1 MDKSGRLSG
10 RPWRRLDPGAG
21 GFTVIEL
28 VAVMALLGLLS
39 TMGLIIGRN
48 VAQAAKTSSTVTQ
61 IAYIQKAL
69 VNMATHCEGLPVSS
83 SAGDPGLVTRS
94 TRNRTCWQGPYI
106 PRWPATTSFGVG
118 TYRYQG
124 AAGSPATVSV
134 QGLTS
139 AQASSVAA
147 EVAAVYGGKATVGS
161 GAGGVLSVSVTLGTY
176 YQR

>member
-1 MDKSGRLSG
+1 MGSR
-10 RPWRRLDPGAG
+10 
-21 GFTVIEL
+21 GFTVVEL

-39 TMGLIIGRN
+39 TMGLVIGRN
-48 VAQAAKTSSTVTQ
+48 VAQAAKASSTVTQ
-61 IAYIQKAL
+61 MAYIQKAL
-69 VNMATHCEGLPVSS
+69 ANMATHCEGLPVYSS
-83 SAGDPGLVTRS
+83 TGDPGLVTKS
-94 TRNRTCWQGPYI
+94 TRNKTCWQGPYI

-118 TYRYQG
+118 SFKYQG

-147 EVAAVYGGKATVGS
+147 EVAAIYGGKATVTSGS
-161 GAGGVLSVSVTLGTY
+161 GGVLSVSVTMSAY

>member
-1 MDKSGRLSG
+1 LGSR
-10 RPWRRLDPGAG
+10 

-28 VAVMALLGLLS
+28 VSVMALLGLLS
-39 TMGLIIGRN
+39 TMGLIIGSN
-48 VAQAAKTSSTVTQ
+48 VAQAAKASSTVTQ

-69 VNMATHCEGLPVSS
+69 ANMATHCEGLPVYSS
-83 SAGDPGLVTRS
+83 TGDPGLVKKS
-94 TRNRTCWQGPYI
+94 TRNTTCWQGPYI
-106 PRWPATTSFGVG
+106 PRWPTTTSFGVG
-118 TYRYQG
+118 SFKYLG

-147 EVAAVYGGKATVGS
+147 EVAAVYGGKATVTSGS
-161 GAGGVLSVSVTLGTY
+161 GGVLSVAVTMGTY

>member
-1 MDKSGRLSG
+1 LGSR
-10 RPWRRLDPGAG
+10 
-21 GFTVIEL
+21 GFTVVEL

-61 IAYIQKAL
+61 MAYLQKAL
-69 VNMATHCEGLPVSS
+69 VNMATHCEGLPVFSG
-83 SAGDPGLVTRS
+83 AGDPGLVTKS
-94 TRNRTCWQGPYI
+94 TRNKTCWQGPYI
-106 PRWPATTSFGVG
+106 PRWPATTTFGGGSYV
-118 TYRYQG
+118 YQG
-124 AAGSPATVSV
+124 TSGSPATVRV

-147 EVAAVYGGKATVGS
+147 EVAAVYGGKAQVTS